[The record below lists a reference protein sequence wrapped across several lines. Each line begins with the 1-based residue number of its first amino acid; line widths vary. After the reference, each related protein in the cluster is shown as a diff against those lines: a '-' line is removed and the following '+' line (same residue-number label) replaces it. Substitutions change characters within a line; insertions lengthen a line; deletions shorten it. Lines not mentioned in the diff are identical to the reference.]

1 MSNPWLSVLIPTYNG
16 EKYLV
21 KALNSIAIQD
31 DFDIECL
38 AIDDGST
45 DETLAILK
53 YFQTQI
59 PLKIVQR
66 EPQKNWVANTN

>member
-16 EKYLV
+16 EKYLA

-59 PLKIVQR
+59 PLKIVTR